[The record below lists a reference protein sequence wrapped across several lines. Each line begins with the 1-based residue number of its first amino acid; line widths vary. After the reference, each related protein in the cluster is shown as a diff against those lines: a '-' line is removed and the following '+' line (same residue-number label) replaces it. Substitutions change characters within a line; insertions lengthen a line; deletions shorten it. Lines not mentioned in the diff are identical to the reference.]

1 MAMEMIIISIS
12 ALLLMAGVVVMQH
25 KTYKNKEVKIKEEY
39 TEKMEKAWEVIKE
52 NEKKKSEILSGDTVS
67 DFNDIMDELQNLSGK
82 HKS

>member
-1 MAMEMIIISIS
+1 MEMIIVSVS
-12 ALLLMAGVVVMQH
+12 ALLLMAVVVVIQH
-25 KTYKNKEVKIKEEY
+25 KTYKNKETKIKEEY
-39 TEKMEKAWEVIKE
+39 TEKMKKAWEVIKD

>member
-1 MAMEMIIISIS
+1 METIIVSVS
-12 ALLLMAGVVVMQH
+12 AVMLLATAVFVQH
-25 KTYKNKEVKIKEEY
+25 KMYKNKETKIKEEY
-39 TEKMEKAWEVIKE
+39 TEKMEKAWEVIKD